1 MISIHIQGKLFKI
14 TVIPTTDNE
23 KAEVDRFYENI
34 QQILKLAPKM
44 MPIGDWDGKVVCQEI
59 PRKRM
64 FGLGVQKEAGK
75 RITECYK
82 ENTLNSKI
90 LFQKPKR

>member
-1 MISIHIQGKLFKI
+1 
-14 TVIPTTDNE
+14 
-23 KAEVDRFYENI
+23 
-34 QQILKLAPKM
+34 

-75 RITECYK
+75 RLTECYK